1 MDTEPIYELRE
12 RLRAA
17 GIAGTN
23 LLSEDFRLKRA
34 VEAFKPLETASPV
47 FAKIGQLA
55 QQLLS
60 PDCQN
65 PQGALLDTITL
76 VDAVVCTL
84 GAVDVQGEIQPVA
97 PLVTV
102 QDDTKCSGSMVVNAP
117 YSTLKELLEALTTSG
132 SGHYGYVCDTR
143 ESHPELFRDYR
154 VRYTLVQALGA
165 SYAELADKVADWL
178 IEDNDRTILPLLY
191 KDFDPEGKKDMVRR
205 VKVIDALAGAD
216 ANDFY
221 IKMLEK
227 AQKDVRT
234 GLINALRHEQG
245 NISLLMDMSKTEKGK
260 NKDKVFE
267 LLAEIEDAN
276 VHEYFKEL
284 AKKKPETVL
293 KYLRDTTADW
303 ASELVADICGRVLEQ
318 FDKAE
323 APSDAEKQDMSDKIQ
338 NVVRSI
344 YGKGGADIC
353 ECYRRLLAG
362 KDKINRLLKET
373 WKKPK
378 FDYEY
383 DVLKRGVLHPQR
395 YTYDAK
401 APDIEAALG
410 KVLHH
415 SLIVNPDTDLQ
426 TLVMELYQGKSGKDT
441 NAAFLTAAV
450 TVKFLR
456 DEDCVKWLE
465 EQVTD
470 IKILLPKVS
479 SERMNAVT
487 EAAAYVVW
495 DKKEQ
500 GYVLWGAHADV
511 YYPDSKIVER
521 PVTLSHAAKIME
533 WMKKHA
539 SERIDDILSQWVARD
554 DKELCKK
561 YGEYFYQKALLI
573 PSNWRYYTDYMEKCD
588 WQICKNLGVN
598 YVKKKPTVSLWEL
611 YNWLTTL
618 PGDRAAVME
627 ETKTLCEMVRK
638 GRLKADKLKVDE
650 LESQMEDWSRRD

>member
-1 MDTEPIYELRE
+1 MDTEPIYELRD

-34 VEAFKPLETASPV
+34 FEAFKPLETASPV

-65 PQGALLDTITL
+65 PQGALLDTMTL
-76 VDAVVCTL
+76 VDAVICTL
-84 GAVDVQGEIQPVA
+84 GAVDVQGEIKPA
-97 PLVTV
+97 ETTMTI
-102 QDDTKCSGSMVVNAP
+102 QDAGSMIVNAP

-132 SGHYGYVCDTR
+132 SGHYGYVCDAR
-143 ESHPELFRDYR
+143 QNHPELFRDYR

-165 SYAELADKVADWL
+165 SYAELADNVADWL

-191 KDFDPEGKKDMVRR
+191 KDFDPAGKKDMARR

-227 AQKDVRT
+227 AQKDVRME
-234 GLINALRHEQG
+234 LINALRHEPG
-245 NISLLMDMSKTEKGK
+245 NVSLLMDMSKTEKGK

-267 LLAEIEDAN
+267 LLAEREDVC
-276 VHEYFKEL
+276 VHEYFREL

-293 KYLRDTTADW
+293 KHLRDTTADW
-303 ASELVADICGRVLEQ
+303 ASELVADICGRVIEQ
-318 FDKAE
+318 FDKADS
-323 APSDAEKQDMSDKIQ
+323 PTDTEKQDLSDIIQ

-353 ECYRRLLAG
+353 ECYRGLLAR
-362 KDKINRLLKET
+362 KDKINHLLKET

-378 FDYEY
+378 SDYEY

-395 YTYDAK
+395 YLYDAK

-426 TLVMELYQGKSGKDT
+426 TLAAELYQGKSAKDT
-441 NAAFLTAAV
+441 NIMFLPAAI
-450 TVKFLR
+450 TVKFLN

-470 IKILLPKVS
+470 KKILLPKFS
-479 SERMNAVT
+479 SERMKAVT

-495 DKKEQ
+495 DKKER
-500 GYVLWGAHADV
+500 GYMLWGSHADV
-511 YYPDSKIVER
+511 FYPERKIVER
-521 PVTLSHAAKIME
+521 PLKLSHAAGIME

-539 SERIDDILSQWVARD
+539 SERIDDILAQWVAQD

-561 YGEYFYQKALLI
+561 YGEYFYQKTLLI
-573 PSNWRYYTDYMEKCD
+573 PSNWRCYIGYMEKCD

-598 YVKKKPTVSLWEL
+598 YVKKNPAVSLWGL
-611 YNWLTTL
+611 YNWLITL
-618 PGDRAAVME
+618 PGGRAAIME
-627 ETKTLCEMVRK
+627 ETKKVCEMVRK
-638 GRLKADKLKVDE
+638 GELKADRLKTDE
-650 LESQMEDWSRRD
+650 LESQMEDWSIRN